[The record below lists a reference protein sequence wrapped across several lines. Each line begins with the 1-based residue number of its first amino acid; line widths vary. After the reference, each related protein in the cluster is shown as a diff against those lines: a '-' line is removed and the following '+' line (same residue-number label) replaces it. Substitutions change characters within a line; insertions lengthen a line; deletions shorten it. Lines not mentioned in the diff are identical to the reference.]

1 MAILPAQTIRA
12 LCLSPKAIVHPFHE
26 RTQHAGMTFGLSAA
40 GYDVRIAEDMVVI
53 SGTFRLASTLENF
66 WMPDDLIA
74 RVCDKSTWARQGLTV
89 QNTIIEPGWRGY
101 LTIELTNHSSRDVI
115 LKSGMPI
122 AQIVFERLEAP
133 TEQPYVG
140 KYQDQQQGPQP
151 AILSMPPSATA
162 TAA

>member
-1 MAILPAQTIRA
+1 MAIIPAQTIRA
-12 LCLSPKAIVHPFHE
+12 LSQGPKGIVHPFHE

-40 GYDVRIAEDMVVI
+40 GYDVRIAEDMVVV
-53 SGTFRLASTLENF
+53 SGTFRLASTLESF
-66 WMPDDLIA
+66 WMPDDLVA

-101 LTIELTNHSSRDVI
+101 LTIELTNHSSRDVV

-140 KYQDQQQGPQP
+140 KYQDQPAGPQA
-151 AILSMPPSATA
+151 AILSVPPSATA